1 MRSGAFYAI
10 PRKLIA
16 FRKKTEEGAWESRG
30 SLVSRAAQMNWNNTA
45 DMFEIYIWT
54 RHASEVIDSPLMGI
68 AAAMRISPL

>member
-10 PRKLIA
+10 PRKQIA

-68 AAAMRISPL
+68 AAGMRISPL